1 MSVNSNLE
9 LQRNITKVCHEN
21 GFTRKEVLL
30 AVRISGSKR
39 NLTVDEL
46 EKLTSY
52 LNVRIQIFSSRPTRE
67 QINVIPLGH

>member
-52 LNVRIQIFSSRPTRE
+52 LNVRIQDLFI
-67 QINVIPLGH
+67 

>member
-9 LQRNITKVCHEN
+9 LQRNITKVCRKN

-30 AVRISGSKR
+30 AVHINGSKR

-52 LNVRIQIFSSRPTRE
+52 LNVRIQDLFI
-67 QINVIPLGH
+67 